1 MYRLAWIAVPLFLL
15 ADADVPQIMRLRQQ
29 TATQANIPSTES
41 LPVLPDFSQSPEQAK
56 QPAKKAARL
65 QPQSRLALVRYVH
78 SEFARAVRPLPA
90 GRHGFRMAAG
100 KPLDDKTLQ
109 QMITVD
115 GIAVNPGDTVQ
126 ITKMEFKDTQI
137 VFDLN
142 GGGRGRTRWRD
153 RIQVQMSGAPIP
165 QVSTTRSDPN
175 PPPNAPTGRGRGCT
189 LILDFGR
196 PLPDMTPD
204 ELKQQLS
211 AVLDFSKQR
220 SASVLW
226 TQSLPPE
233 MQKAIEQK
241 RAVVGMDRDM
251 VLAAMGKPE
260 RKVRERDA
268 NGMDTEEWIY
278 GQPPGK
284 TVFVRFAGDRVT
296 RVEQFPQ

>member
-1 MYRLAWIAVPLFLL
+1 MYRLAWIAVSLFLL

-41 LPVLPDFSQSPEQAK
+41 LPVLPDFSQNPEQAK

-78 SEFARAVRPLPA
+78 SEFARAVKPLPA

-100 KPLDDKTLQ
+100 KPLDEKALQ

-115 GIAVNPGDTVQ
+115 GTAVNPGDTVQ

-153 RIQVQMSGAPIP
+153 RIQVQMSGAPRP
-165 QVSTTRSDPN
+165 QVTTTTSDPN

-268 NGMDTEEWIY
+268 NGMDTEDWIY

-296 RVEQFPQ
+296 RVQQFPQ

>member
-1 MYRLAWIAVPLFLL
+1 MYRLAWIAVSLFLL

-41 LPVLPDFSQSPEQAK
+41 LPALPDFSQSPEQAK
-56 QPAKKAARL
+56 QPTKKAARL

-78 SEFARAVRPLPA
+78 SEFARAVKPLPA
-90 GRHGFRMAAG
+90 GRHGFRMVAG
-100 KPLDDKTLQ
+100 KPLDEKTLQ
-109 QMITVD
+109 QILRLD
-115 GIAVNPGDTVQ
+115 GTAVNPGDTVQ

-153 RIQVQMSGAPIP
+153 RIQVQMSGAPVP
-165 QVSTTRSDPN
+165 QVTTTTSDPN
-175 PPPNAPTGRGRGCT
+175 PPPNTPTGRGRGCT

-196 PLPDMTPD
+196 PLPDMTPE

-268 NGMDTEEWIY
+268 NGMDTEDWIY

-296 RVEQFPQ
+296 RVQQFPQ